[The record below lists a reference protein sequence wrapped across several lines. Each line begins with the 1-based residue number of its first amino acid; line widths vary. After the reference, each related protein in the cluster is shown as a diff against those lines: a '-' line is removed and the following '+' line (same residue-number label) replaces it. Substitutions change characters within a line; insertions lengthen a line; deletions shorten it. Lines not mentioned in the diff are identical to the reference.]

1 MSTLVTYNDTSRP
14 EDLVSVV
21 TNISPSET
29 PLLNKLAR
37 GANGKQTVH
46 EYLVDTFANSA
57 DNAAVEGAAFT
68 AQTLIAPTRGRN
80 LNQIFRNDIE
90 VSGTEQVV
98 SDPNQLP
105 YQVSKKLK
113 EHAKDIERALMAG
126 SQASGNT
133 NAARRMTGVINALT
147 TNATTMASAST
158 LTETIYNNLLELV
171 QGSTDLFPDMVFV
184 GAR

>member
-1 MSTLVTYNDTSRP
+1 MSTLVTYNDTGRP

-29 PLLNKLAR
+29 PLLSKLAR

-46 EYLVDTFANSA
+46 EYLVDSFAASA

-68 AQTLIAPTRGRN
+68 AQPLTTPTRGRN

-98 SDPNQLP
+98 SDPNQPP
-105 YQVSKKLK
+105 Y
-113 EHAKDIERALMAG
+113 
-126 SQASGNT
+126 
-133 NAARRMTGVINALT
+133 
-147 TNATTMASAST
+147 
-158 LTETIYNNLLELV
+158 
-171 QGSTDLFPDMVFV
+171 
-184 GAR
+184 